1 MPKETIEDPASSGPN
16 RERDEVYEVNA
27 SPYVSNIR
35 TSYQG
40 EVFCWLD
47 HVEEDDSVF
56 TEVYL
61 KDEVLAIEI

>member
-1 MPKETIEDPASSGPN
+1 MPKEIIEDPASPGPDK
-16 RERDEVYEVNA
+16 ERDKVSEVNA

-47 HVEEDDSVF
+47 HVEEDDCVLV
-56 TEVYL
+56 EVYSE
-61 KDEVLAIEI
+61 KKSFGS